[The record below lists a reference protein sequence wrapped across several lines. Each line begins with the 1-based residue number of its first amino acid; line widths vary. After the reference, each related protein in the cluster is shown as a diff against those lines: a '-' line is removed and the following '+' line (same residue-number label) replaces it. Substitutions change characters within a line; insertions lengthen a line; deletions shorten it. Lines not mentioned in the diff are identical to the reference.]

1 MRESGVQVGQVGH
14 PSPDPVSR
22 TAPPVAMI
30 VVWAMNDAQAK
41 NRILPSTC
49 SGSHSVRRFT
59 LEIPDPDRAGQA
71 LGVLPS
77 RRATL

>member
-1 MRESGVQVGQVGH
+1 
-14 PSPDPVSR
+14 
-22 TAPPVAMI
+22 MI